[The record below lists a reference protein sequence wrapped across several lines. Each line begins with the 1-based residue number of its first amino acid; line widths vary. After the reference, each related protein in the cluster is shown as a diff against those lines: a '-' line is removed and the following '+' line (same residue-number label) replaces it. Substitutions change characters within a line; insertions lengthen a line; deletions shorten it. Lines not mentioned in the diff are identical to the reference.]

1 MTNFDFNDVERYLR
15 DGGKPEDIANAFAEK
30 LNSIIKVI
38 DNEDNFNDSRDALVD
53 AWNEY
58 IQNYFNRYKLPD
70 GTLIEDWY
78 INIDDIDVIT
88 DTLVKVIPLFY
99 KYMNFVEDV
108 SQSVKKSNTVI
119 KSKTNNTINDF
130 FNKYHI

>member
-1 MTNFDFNDVERYLR
+1 MINFDFNDVERYLR

-38 DNEDNFNDSRDALVD
+38 DNEDNFNDSRNALAD
-53 AWNEY
+53 AWNKY

-88 DTLVKVIPLFY
+88 DTLVRVVPLFY

-108 SQSVKKSNTVI
+108 SQSVKESNTVI
-119 KSKTNNTINDF
+119 KSKTNNAINDF